1 MKPIASSH
9 NLAAGAAAESLCDD
23 VAWLHELVLEF
34 LISEAADK
42 ASFETGGLLMGYLSA
57 SQGVPV
63 ILLASGPGPRAVHSR
78 TRYRPDYQYD
88 EARVAQVYEQSQGRV
103 LYLGDWHT
111 HPETVSALSRKDQR
125 ALGRVARCRAARI
138 PSPLMGVLHF
148 TDSWG
153 VRVWRGRLTRRRLW
167 RDRLTAVPLR
177 VQAFS

>member
-111 HPETVSALSRKDQR
+111 QPESPRQ
-125 ALGRVARCRAARI
+125 GRQMQGRPHSVPAHGRAALHRQLGSSRLARQADSTAAMARQVDRR
-138 PSPLMGVLHF
+138 PSAGTGL
-148 TDSWG
+148 
-153 VRVWRGRLTRRRLW
+153 
-167 RDRLTAVPLR
+167 
-177 VQAFS
+177 